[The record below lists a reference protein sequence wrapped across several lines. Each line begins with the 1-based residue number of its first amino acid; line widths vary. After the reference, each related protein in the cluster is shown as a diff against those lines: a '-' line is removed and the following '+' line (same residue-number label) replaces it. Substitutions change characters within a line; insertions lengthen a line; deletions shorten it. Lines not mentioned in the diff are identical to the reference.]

1 VGGEDTYVVEFG
13 EEELF
18 VFEAEGGGGGKGGE
32 AVGELFEGLE
42 GELVLYSSLYYL
54 SD

>member
-18 VFEAEGGGGGKGGE
+18 MLQAEGGGGGEGGQ

-42 GELVLYSSLYYL
+42 G
-54 SD
+54 D